1 MARYD
6 YDAQK
11 VNSALD
17 TLATATKKLSSTASE
32 FSSALSEIVTASKG
46 YLDVDTGTLPAIP
59 GEVESSINELS
70 TMISEKQAEIEAY
83 NASPWYEKLFG
94 SIGMGITKLG
104 EGIATAGEQLVDAGA
119 TITGWVGGIFS
130 SDFQDSC
137 AEFIEKDH
145 VGDFFADQYENG
157 ALKWVNDKS
166 VFSHTSTAAN
176 VFKGVGVATGY
187 VGVAFLTG
195 GAGAAMG
202 GTSIA
207 AGGTAAMGS
216 LGVNATIAG
225 LGGLG
230 SGTQS
235 GLQQGM
241 SFGDASLEGAKQ
253 GVWQAVTVFAG
264 GKFAQKLSN
273 KISTSKVPKIAD
285 KGDDLL
291 GLPEKASGIIDDT
304 PRLTGS
310 KTGQLELPGE
320 VEVPSGVMV
329 DSTSGK
335 VFASS
340 KKIAFKSTDN
350 VDEVIKNTMGISDEA
365 GKVADGVADII
376 DTKTGEVLTQTKVD
390 ISGPTSKVTNAQF
403 VKDGKTYTT
412 STGHTIKDSAQILK
426 ERLQSS
432 VSSKVDK
439 IKNTA
444 GNISTNV
451 KTTAGEFGTGFKNAT
466 TAVGKGFG
474 SAGKTIA
481 HSPAAQGNLA
491 ASSIN
496 QFRAQNANSQFRI
509 QNDPSNHVPV
519 NADLPDAIAFKNE
532 TFKPKEE
539 AKDTT
544 PTDTTQQEE
553 SNGNSSA
560 TAQPQDN
567 SENAFPTGTQSQ
579 ARVDSTPSNNTSSVE
594 QPNVEPPKVDNAAK
608 PVPPNN
614 PSTPNTTPP
623 TENGAGNGMS
633 DGMTEIEEPVP
644 GTPETPVTPP
654 NNNND
659 STNGAADNIGN
670 IISGGNNSNNGGNYT
685 GSVMG
690 GFNNN
695 HNNLGEP
702 TGPDTGLSYEDKP
715 GIDILDDEPTL
726 IGKDND
732 AGLDVISIDKG
743 KTGTPSTSNSGV
755 SAIIPTVLGVGAAAA
770 AGVAGVHYIKNKKG
784 AEDNEYYED
793 ENDNQSS
800 FLGEYKP
807 VANDNYDYQSNDEE
821 ELVTETPKYKAGTVN
836 QLTLDDGA
844 NVIIN
849 EDNNI
854 IAPQKEELE

>member
-6 YDAQK
+6 YDAEK

-157 ALKWVNDKS
+157 ALKWINDKS

-241 SFGDASLEGAKQ
+241 SFGDASLNGAKQ
-253 GVWQAVTVFAG
+253 GALQAGTVFITGKAIDKISSSGVVGKVG
-264 GKFAQKLSN
+264 GKVQKGVSKVEN
-273 KISTSKVPKIAD
+273 KIGNKVLGKETMDSLATEGVTPTKYASEVLKGKVGNATSKV
-285 KGDDLL
+285 KG
-291 GLPEKASGIIDDT
+291 A
-304 PRLTGS
+304 
-310 KTGQLELPGE
+310 
-320 VEVPSGVMV
+320 VE
-329 DSTSGK
+329 
-335 VFASS
+335 
-340 KKIAFKSTDN
+340 
-350 VDEVIKNTMGISDEA
+350 
-365 GKVADGVADII
+365 
-376 DTKTGEVLTQTKVD
+376 KVD
-390 ISGPTSKVTNAQF
+390 TAIGNKVLGKEAMDSL
-403 VKDGKTYTT
+403 KIDGGNFAKYVGNRV
-412 STGHTIKDSAQILK
+412 STGA
-426 ERLQSS
+426 
-432 VSSKVDK
+432 
-439 IKNTA
+439 KN
-444 GNISTNV
+444 
-451 KTTAGEFGTGFKNAT
+451 FGTAT
-466 TAVGKGFG
+466 IN
-474 SAGKTIA
+474 AGKTAITNPV
-481 HSPAAQGNLA
+481 SQGNLA

-702 TGPDTGLSYEDKP
+702 TGPDAGLSYEDKP

-755 SAIIPTVLGVGAAAA
+755 SAVIPTVLGVGAAAA

>member
-6 YDAQK
+6 YDAEK

-17 TLATATKKLSSTASE
+17 TLATAKKKLSSTASE

-59 GEVESSINELS
+59 GEVESSIDELS
-70 TMISEKQAEIEAY
+70 TMISEKQTEIEEY

-104 EGIATAGEQLVDAGA
+104 EGIATAGEQLVDGCATIVGWGAGA
-119 TITGWVGGIFS
+119 WDILAGTNSQDGI
-130 SDFQDSC
+130 SD
-137 AEFIEKDH
+137 FIEKDH

-157 ALKWVNDKS
+157 ALKWINDKS
-166 VFSHTSTAAN
+166 IFSHTSTAAN

-207 AGGTAAMGS
+207 AGGTAAIGS

-253 GVWQAVTVFAG
+253 GVWQAGTVFAA
-264 GKFAQKLSN
+264 GKLTQKLASPKTSSSTELSLLDDNANLVTKGTAKASSN
-273 KISTSKVPKIAD
+273 TNKVTTATKGNSQTLKAGDTFKVGDDTIEFVKMGK
-285 KGDDLL
+285 KGDQYIVKRN
-291 GLPEKASGIIDDT
+291 G
-304 PRLTGS
+304 RLENIS
-310 KTGQLELPGE
+310 C
-320 VEVPSGVMV
+320 
-329 DSTSGK
+329 TSGK
-335 VFASS
+335 TSWGETIDDLSMFSKANPTSS
-340 KKIAFKSTDN
+340 N
-350 VDEVIKNTMGISDEA
+350 VTVKNTTPPQTETPLALPGSSNSSSIFSNMKN
-365 GKVADGVADII
+365 KVINGAKSVGNKIVSTPGA
-376 DTKTGEVLTQTKVD
+376 TG
-390 ISGPTSKVTNAQF
+390 
-403 VKDGKTYTT
+403 
-412 STGHTIKDSAQILK
+412 
-426 ERLQSS
+426 
-432 VSSKVDK
+432 
-439 IKNTA
+439 
-444 GNISTNV
+444 NV
-451 KTTAGEFGTGFKNAT
+451 
-466 TAVGKGFG
+466 V
-474 SAGKTIA
+474 
-481 HSPAAQGNLA
+481 

-553 SNGNSSA
+553 PNGNSSA

-594 QPNVEPPKVDNAAK
+594 QPNIEPPKVDNTTK
-608 PVPPNN
+608 PVPPTNN

-654 NNNND
+654 SNNND

-695 HNNLGEP
+695 HNNIGGP
-702 TGPDTGLSYEDKP
+702 TGPDAGLSYENKP

-743 KTGTPSTSNSGV
+743 KTGTPSTSNGGV
-755 SAIIPTVLGVGAAAA
+755 SAVIPTVLGVGAAAA
-770 AGVAGVHYIKNKKG
+770 AGVAGVHYIKKKKG

-821 ELVTETPKYKAGTVN
+821 ELITETPKYKAGTVN

>member
-6 YDAQK
+6 YDAEK

-17 TLATATKKLSSTASE
+17 TLATAKKKLSSTASE

-157 ALKWVNDKS
+157 ALKWINDKS

-241 SFGDASLEGAKQ
+241 SFGDASLNGAKQ
-253 GVWQAVTVFAG
+253 GALQAGTVFITGKAIDKISSSGVVGKVG
-264 GKFAQKLSN
+264 GKVQKGVSKVEN
-273 KISTSKVPKIAD
+273 KIGNKVLGKEAMDSLKID
-285 KGDDLL
+285 G
-291 GLPEKASGIIDDT
+291 GN
-304 PRLTGS
+304 
-310 KTGQLELPGE
+310 
-320 VEVPSGVMV
+320 
-329 DSTSGK
+329 
-335 VFASS
+335 FA
-340 KKIAFKSTDN
+340 KYVGN
-350 VDEVIKNTMGISDEA
+350 RV
-365 GKVADGVADII
+365 
-376 DTKTGEVLTQTKVD
+376 
-390 ISGPTSKVTNAQF
+390 
-403 VKDGKTYTT
+403 
-412 STGHTIKDSAQILK
+412 STGA
-426 ERLQSS
+426 
-432 VSSKVDK
+432 
-439 IKNTA
+439 KN
-444 GNISTNV
+444 
-451 KTTAGEFGTGFKNAT
+451 FGTAT
-466 TAVGKGFG
+466 IN
-474 SAGKTIA
+474 AGKTAITNPV
-481 HSPAAQGNLA
+481 SQGNLA

-560 TAQPQDN
+560 TTQPQDN

-702 TGPDTGLSYEDKP
+702 TGPDAGLSYEDKP

-755 SAIIPTVLGVGAAAA
+755 SAVIPTVLGVGAAAA

>member
-6 YDAQK
+6 YDAEK

-157 ALKWVNDKS
+157 ALKWINDKS

-241 SFGDASLEGAKQ
+241 SFGDASLNGAKQ
-253 GVWQAVTVFAG
+253 GALQAGTVFITGKAIDKISSSGVVGKVG
-264 GKFAQKLSN
+264 GKVQKGVSKVEN
-273 KISTSKVPKIAD
+273 KIGNKVLGKEAMDSLKID
-285 KGDDLL
+285 G
-291 GLPEKASGIIDDT
+291 GN
-304 PRLTGS
+304 
-310 KTGQLELPGE
+310 
-320 VEVPSGVMV
+320 
-329 DSTSGK
+329 
-335 VFASS
+335 FA
-340 KKIAFKSTDN
+340 KYVGN
-350 VDEVIKNTMGISDEA
+350 RV
-365 GKVADGVADII
+365 
-376 DTKTGEVLTQTKVD
+376 
-390 ISGPTSKVTNAQF
+390 
-403 VKDGKTYTT
+403 
-412 STGHTIKDSAQILK
+412 STGA
-426 ERLQSS
+426 
-432 VSSKVDK
+432 
-439 IKNTA
+439 KN
-444 GNISTNV
+444 
-451 KTTAGEFGTGFKNAT
+451 FGTAT
-466 TAVGKGFG
+466 IN
-474 SAGKTIA
+474 AGKTAITNPV
-481 HSPAAQGNLA
+481 SQGNLA

-702 TGPDTGLSYEDKP
+702 TGPDAGLSYEDKP

-755 SAIIPTVLGVGAAAA
+755 SAVIPTVLGVGAAAA